1 LRHHH
6 SLWGR
11 PCAPMMRRPTSSLLG
26 SQVLMI
32 LKFLH
37 LMGGIGCLQISR
49 QGLEGL
55 RRVVYKGRFC
65 NGVLGR
71 EGVSWGKRSRRWLTR
86 ERWLLKRVH
95 RFIKLFGHDE
105 LRVALPILWRV
116 SASLSVNEVSR
127 CSSHSFLVSRIYSII
142 SDNWQSIDFFSQSL
156 SLGTSPLSV
165 PVNRQFSIDLV
176 VVLFGMNSC

>member
-1 LRHHH
+1 
-6 SLWGR
+6 
-11 PCAPMMRRPTSSLLG
+11 MMRCPASSLLG

-55 RRVVYKGRFC
+55 RRVVNKGGFC
-65 NGVLGR
+65 DRLLGR

-86 ERWLLKRVH
+86 ERWLLKRAH

-105 LRVALPILWRV
+105 LRVALPILRRV
-116 SASLSVNEVSR
+116 STSLSVHKVSR
-127 CSSHSFLVSRIYSII
+127 CRSHSFLVSRICSII
-142 SDNWQSIDFFSQSL
+142 SNNRQSIYFFSQSL
-156 SLGTSPLSV
+156 SLGTSPLSF